1 MYKSSEYKQITIFD
15 FQQPA
20 GVQLDPKNEWVVAG
34 DLVPWRELE
43 IMYAAKFPSKVGNV
57 AKPLRVALGSLII
70 QARKGLS
77 DAKTVQEI
85 KENPYLQY
93 FIGLEAFQSEAPFDS
108 SSMTHFR
115 KRFDADFMEQANE
128 IIIKAI
134 SDSGTSKEGDKRTK
148 SISTLIL
155 DATCAP
161 VNICYPQDASLLN
174 EARLKLERIIDWFHK
189 EYGLPMPRTKRRV
202 AHSEFLSITKR
213 KRVSA
218 KEIRAHLRRE
228 LGNIKRDLRFINEFI
243 NDGYALSDKDSELIE
258 LIQKLYD
265 QQKEMWDNHTH
276 RVPNRIVSLDMNF
289 VRPIVRGKAR
299 QKTEFGPKFDVTVDE
314 QGFGRIQHFSN
325 DAYNENTVLI
335 NALED
340 YYQRTG
346 HYPERIL
353 VDQIYRTRA
362 NRAFCKEHHIRMSG
376 PKLGRKP
383 SKQSKAEKKISR
395 DDEHD
400 RIEIERFFSLGK
412 RCNGM
417 GLIMTR
423 RPETVRFSVDLSV
436 LSTNLFGK
444 QSPVFQK
451 FYFCSQE
458 FDSETSRFYVIFQD
472 KIFPKE
478 NTLIVQ

>member
-1 MYKSSEYKQITIFD
+1 MYKSSIYKQITIFD

-20 GVQLDPKNEWVVAG
+20 GLQLDPKNEWVVAG

-43 IMYAAKFPSKVGNV
+43 TMYASKFPSKVGNV
-57 AKPLRVALGSLII
+57 AKPLRMALGSLII

-93 FIGLEAFQSEAPFDS
+93 FIGLDTFQSEAPFDS

-128 IIIKAI
+128 IIIRAI
-134 SDSGTSKEGDKRTK
+134 SKSDTPTEHDDKTN

-161 VNICYPQDASLLN
+161 VNIRYPQDASLLN
-174 EARLKLERIIDWFHK
+174 EARLKLEKIIDWFHK
-189 EYGLPMPRTKRRV
+189 EYGLPLPRTKRRV

-218 KEIRAHLRRE
+218 KEMRAHLRRE
-228 LGNIKRDLRFINEFI
+228 LGNIKRDLRFINNFI
-243 NDGYALSDKDSELIE
+243 TDGYDLPNRDLEKID

-265 QQKEMWDNHTH
+265 QQKDMWDNHTH

-289 VRPIVRGKAR
+289 IRPIVRGKAR
-299 QKTEFGPKFDVTVDE
+299 QKTEFGPKFDVTIDE
-314 QGFGRIQHFSN
+314 DGFGRIQHFSS

-335 NALED
+335 DALED
-340 YYQRTG
+340 YYQRKG
-346 HYPERIL
+346 YYPERIL

-383 SKQSKAEKKISR
+383 AKQSKTEKKIAH
-395 DDEHD
+395 DDDRD

-412 RCNGM
+412 RCSGM

-423 RPETVRFSVDLSV
+423 RSETVRFSVDLSV
-436 LSTNLFGK
+436 LTTNLFGK

-458 FDSETSRFYVIFQD
+458 FDAETSSFCAIFED
-472 KIFPKE
+472 ENFPKE
-478 NTLIVQ
+478 NPLIVQ

>member
-1 MYKSSEYKQITIFD
+1 
-15 FQQPA
+15 
-20 GVQLDPKNEWVVAG
+20 
-34 DLVPWRELE
+34 
-43 IMYAAKFPSKVGNV
+43 
-57 AKPLRVALGSLII
+57 
-70 QARKGLS
+70 
-77 DAKTVQEI
+77 
-85 KENPYLQY
+85 
-93 FIGLEAFQSEAPFDS
+93 
-108 SSMTHFR
+108 
-115 KRFDADFMEQANE
+115 
-128 IIIKAI
+128 
-134 SDSGTSKEGDKRTK
+134 
-148 SISTLIL
+148 
-155 DATCAP
+155 
-161 VNICYPQDASLLN
+161 
-174 EARLKLERIIDWFHK
+174 
-189 EYGLPMPRTKRRV
+189 
-202 AHSEFLSITKR
+202 
-213 KRVSA
+213 
-218 KEIRAHLRRE
+218 
-228 LGNIKRDLRFINEFI
+228 
-243 NDGYALSDKDSELIE
+243 
-258 LIQKLYD
+258 
-265 QQKEMWDNHTH
+265 MWDNHTH

-423 RPETVRFSVDLSV
+423 RSETVRFSVDLSV